1 MLRNKMVQESWELL
15 PKRLLNPINYLMLMV
30 GQANMVSITPYSK
43 LGAKNRT
50 HAVCRAI
57 ELGLAIDTTS
67 NDVYGIAIL
76 FIFSLTD

>member
-50 HAVCRAI
+50 HAVFRAI
-57 ELGLAIDTTS
+57 ELGLASETQTPMMS
-67 NDVYGIAIL
+67 MVYL
-76 FIFSLTD
+76 SL